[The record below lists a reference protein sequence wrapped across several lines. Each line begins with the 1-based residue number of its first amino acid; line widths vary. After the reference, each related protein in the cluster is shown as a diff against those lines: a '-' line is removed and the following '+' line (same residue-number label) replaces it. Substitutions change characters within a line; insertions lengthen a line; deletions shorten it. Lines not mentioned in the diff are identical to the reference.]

1 MRKIIFYI
9 TIILCILGAVNA
21 FLGLYAWLSGALFLA
36 VLVAV
41 SISFVLEY
49 RNRHLLNN
57 ILEVS
62 KFARSG
68 NFEPRIVQA
77 RGDKTALKIAANMNM
92 WLDHLEAFLREIDT
106 AIASIGGGVYYR
118 RAIGGGLRGTFLKNI
133 HSINNV
139 LEEIEKNNNESIN
152 NELSKKLTDL
162 SLENQ
167 NSDLSKISV
176 DLNQNITHLQ
186 EVNTS
191 VHNISQ
197 SAKMSKD
204 DVNNITKSF
213 ETLMNFIENSNS
225 AIQNLAHES
234 QGITHIVSLIRDIAD
249 QTNLLALNAAIE
261 AARAGEHGR
270 GFAVVA
276 DEVRNLAE
284 RTQKATQEIATAIQM
299 IQQEIT
305 VIQGGSE
312 KIFQI
317 ANDSQDRIVSFN
329 VIFEGMEE
337 QSQQLSSL
345 FAFLSTYLIL
355 SVVKLDHILFKSSTY
370 LSLHTRKPFEKEVP
384 PISVLLEN
392 AETQEVLQKYLTQ
405 EECRAF
411 SDDLKK
417 SSSQAL
423 ESLACQIT
431 PEVIQE
437 IVCHIGELEKKS
449 RLIFEKLK

>member
-1 MRKIIFYI
+1 
-9 TIILCILGAVNA
+9 
-21 FLGLYAWLSGALFLA
+21 
-36 VLVAV
+36 
-41 SISFVLEY
+41 
-49 RNRHLLNN
+49 
-57 ILEVS
+57 
-62 KFARSG
+62 
-68 NFEPRIVQA
+68 
-77 RGDKTALKIAANMNM
+77 
-92 WLDHLEAFLREIDT
+92 
-106 AIASIGGGVYYR
+106 
-118 RAIGGGLRGTFLKNI
+118 
-133 HSINNV
+133 
-139 LEEIEKNNNESIN
+139 
-152 NELSKKLTDL
+152 
-162 SLENQ
+162 
-167 NSDLSKISV
+167 
-176 DLNQNITHLQ
+176 
-186 EVNTS
+186 
-191 VHNISQ
+191 
-197 SAKMSKD
+197 
-204 DVNNITKSF
+204 
-213 ETLMNFIENSNS
+213 MNFIENSNS